1 MKKAEASMKQQQ
13 SGEAGRTLK
22 IALCFFVDGD
32 DSELP
37 MARISGL
44 SRGSFYI

>member
-1 MKKAEASMKQQQ
+1 MKKAEASMKQKQ

-22 IALCFFVDGD
+22 IPLCFVVDGD
-32 DSELP
+32 DAELP

-44 SRGSFYI
+44 SRGSSYI

>member
-1 MKKAEASMKQQQ
+1 MKQQQ

-44 SRGSFYI
+44 SRGSSYI